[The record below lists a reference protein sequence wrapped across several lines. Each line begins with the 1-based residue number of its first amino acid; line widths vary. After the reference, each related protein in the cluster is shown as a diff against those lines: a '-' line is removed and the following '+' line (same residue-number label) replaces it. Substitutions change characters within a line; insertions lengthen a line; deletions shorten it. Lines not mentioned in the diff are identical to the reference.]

1 MGATLERNVAT
12 GRTVEAA
19 FKGLQ
24 EALNIDY
31 GTEYYQGHQGTNA
44 LNTDKIFKN
53 ESEVLR
59 FMEDHNYCKGTS
71 FAYEIQKPIVN
82 KNTIKTTVTRFPN
95 KETRKWETVY
105 VGVVSSYFDKYHHI
119 EIIEAKQVDAIAKA
133 RLYVEKNPDVTIKIE
148 IRKRLINNK
157 TLCAKIEY
165 KPSKTERLG
174 RWGFIGY
181 CAC

>member
-24 EALNIDY
+24 EELNIDY

-105 VGVVSSYFDKYHHI
+105 VGVVSSTRYHYV
-119 EIIEAKQVDAIAKA
+119 EIIEAKQADAIAKA

-157 TLCAKIEY
+157 TLCAEIEY